1 VFFSFYRG
9 ERERREKVKKKM
21 GRGGGR
27 GENKGLFSLSKK
39 IPPTK

>member
-9 ERERREKVKKKM
+9 ERERREKVKKKW
-21 GRGGGR
+21 GGGGR